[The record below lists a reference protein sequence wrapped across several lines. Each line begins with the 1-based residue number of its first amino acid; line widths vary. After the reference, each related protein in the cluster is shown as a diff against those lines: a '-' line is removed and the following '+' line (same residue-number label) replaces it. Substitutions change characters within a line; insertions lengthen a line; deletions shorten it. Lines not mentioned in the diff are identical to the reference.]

1 MIFYMHN
8 KKLRDIII
16 TMPELKEILKVYT
29 SSVREIMPNY
39 SYKMKDRKTPK
50 LKWIL
55 FAEK

>member
-1 MIFYMHN
+1 MDKRMIFYMHN
-8 KKLRDIII
+8 KKLRDMII

-50 LKWIL
+50 LK
-55 FAEK
+55 

>member
-1 MIFYMHN
+1 MDKRMIFYMHN

-16 TMPELKEILKVYT
+16 TMSELKEILKVYT

-50 LKWIL
+50 LK
-55 FAEK
+55 